1 MSQADLDLTL
11 HRRDAGA
18 YTIDLRYVN
27 STSEAVNQVSGLA
40 PVCFDDAALRERS
53 LDPAATGVYLAQQLL
68 AGEDV
73 RGFFREALATAE
85 ARDLPL
91 SLRLTAGPARPS
103 CTACAGRPCACPAK
117 TRRCSP
123 ARTCA
128 SRASSAR
135 RTGGRCGRGHRLR

>member
-1 MSQADLDLTL
+1 MPQADLELTL

-40 PVCFDDAALRERS
+40 PVCFDDAALLERS

-73 RGFFREALATAE
+73 RGFFREALTA
-85 ARDLPL
+85 AQTRALPL
-91 SLRLTAGPARPS
+91 SLRLTAGPSAPELHSLRWETLRLPGEDAPLLTGENLRFSRFLSPRDWRPVQP
-103 CTACAGRPCACPAK
+103 TAAG
-117 TRRCSP
+117 
-123 ARTCA
+123 
-128 SRASSAR
+128 
-135 RTGGRCGRGHRLR
+135 